1 MNPPVVLSVRLKGDW
16 EGPQTGDVVLDVAQV
31 LSDIHKTLTI
41 RDENGIV
48 LVYDGTQDQILDIYS
63 KQKIDELTAFT
74 SYTIVEKLPPVLDAR
89 TDMFYILPDGTIN
102 YIINNK
108 WVNQATSL
116 DIDEIVDEKVENI
129 VNIKLESIKDKIV
142 DLQDAD
148 TDLGKRIDQEII
160 DRKAEDKKLN
170 DRIDSLATTDSQLR
184 SDLLDE
190 IQARKDG
197 DAGLK
202 TDLADEAKTRLDEDT
217 KLAKNISDN
226 RTAINDL
233 NSDIS
238 DLDTK
243 ITTNANNILTTSTN
257 LTNETT
263 NRKAEDKKLQDQ
275 IDALKTSGS
284 TSATEIANIKTSLTA
299 AEKDIDD
306 LQSQINKTVEQDISV
321 VGDASTVKI
330 EEIKVN
336 LNTGTTST
344 ESNPLPV
351 ASKTA
356 AGVIIPATYKTIED
370 NAAAI
375 DSILNGA
382 VSIPTLPENPTQA
395 QLTAAWKTATN
406 KTELI
411 NGAKIS
417 DSVHNIT
424 YTYYTNV
431 SKWEGVATGVTEINI
446 TTATNTTLGITKGDA
461 TTGGKIF
468 VETDGS
474 MSVNDWDKTQKAIKD
489 NADNIATLRTSVQDN
504 ADDIADLTTKVTKN
518 TTDIATNATNIAT
531 NKTNITT
538 NATNITSLN
547 TKVTTNETAISDL
560 QDAVDALELGGGQ
573 TLYKAYGEKE
583 DGALT
588 QKFVS
593 GQLNAN
599 NVILGKDAIRVES
612 SDVEKGNVI
621 IGSGAG
627 SVALTESVTVLGS
640 KAQGNNNSIAVGNKS
655 NAGSANS
662 VVLGNNASITADADN
677 SVALGNSAKASRPY
691 EVSVGDS
698 TAETGKQFRF
708 VSNVKAAELDN
719 DAVNLKQMKDYVAAS
734 SSGVEILA
742 VDEFKTQWSA
752 A

>member
-74 SYTIVEKLPPVLDAR
+74 SYTIVDKLPPVLDAR

-129 VNIKLESIKDKIV
+129 VNIKLEPIKDKIV

-197 DAGLK
+197 DADLK

-284 TSATEIANIKTSLTA
+284 TSTTEIANIKTSLTA

-330 EEIKVN
+330 EETKVN
-336 LNTGTTST
+336 LKTGITST
-344 ESNPLPV
+344 ESNPLPI

-417 DSVHNIT
+417 DSIHNIT

-489 NADNIATLRTSVQDN
+489 NADNIATLQTSVQDN
-504 ADDIADLTTKVTKN
+504 TDDIADLTTKVTKN
-518 TTDIATNATNIAT
+518 TTDIAANATNIAT

-547 TKVTTNETAISDL
+547 AKVTANETAISDL

-599 NVILGKDAIRVES
+599 NVILGKDVIRVES
-612 SDVEKGNVI
+612 SDTEKGNVI

-662 VVLGNNASITADADN
+662 VVLGNNASTTADADN

-691 EVSVGDS
+691 EVSVGDY

-719 DAVNLKQMKDYVAAS
+719 DAVNLKQMKDYVASAA
-734 SSGVEILA
+734 SGVELLT